1 MISRTIFEKV
11 SDRVTIEII
20 VITRNAE
27 AVVQHIERRTINYKS
42 LLQVQ
47 FRWYKNGK
55 GTFLSLSITSYFLQL
70 CSAIRL

>member
-27 AVVQHIERRTINYKS
+27 AVVQHIERRAINYKS

-47 FRWYKNGK
+47 FR
-55 GTFLSLSITSYFLQL
+55 
-70 CSAIRL
+70 